1 MKKNFI
7 YTLFF
12 IIIMQAVLLPLHS
25 FAQAKTDVITMV
37 NGEKKTG
44 KVISV
49 NESVIKFSYEGETAE
64 YDIKKSD
71 ISEITFSSGRVEK
84 FNAISA
90 PTTTSNTNTPASTPA
105 QTVTTTAEQ
114 RKNKIAVLPFEIMT
128 NDGSLA
134 TESMSKQVQ
143 LSCINALRQQS
154 PFQTIQDPMITNN
167 TLAKNNLTVSSLA
180 QKTPQEW
187 AEFLGVEYVIMGS
200 YSIKNKG
207 VSTYGSGSATYSDKT
222 KGDKTKG
229 TASGSSN
236 TYSSTDYDTRVNVN
250 IYNDN
255 GEQIFTDSRA
265 PAFGGID
272 SYNSALKALMKR
284 SPFKRK

>member
-1 MKKNFI
+1 MKFKTI
-7 YTLFF
+7 HLLYF
-12 IIIMQAVLLPLHS
+12 IILMNIVKPIQS
-25 FAQAKTDVITMV
+25 FAQTKTDVITMM

-49 NESVIKFSYEGETAE
+49 NESIIKFSYEGETAE
-64 YDIKKSD
+64 YEIKKSD
-71 ISEITFSSGRVEK
+71 VNEITFSSGRVEK
-84 FNAISA
+84 INAPSS
-90 PTTTSNTNTPASTPA
+90 TTTNTNTQAPTVT
-105 QTVTTTAEQ
+105 QTVTTNSEQ

-128 NDGSLA
+128 NDASLA

-143 LSCINALRQQS
+143 LSCLNALRQQS
-154 PFQTIQDPMITNN
+154 PYQTIQDPMVTNN
-167 TLAKNNLTVSSLA
+167 ILAKNNLTVNNLA

-229 TASGSSN
+229 TAYGSSN
-236 TYSSTDYDTRVNVN
+236 TYSSTDYDTRVNVS

-265 PAFGGID
+265 PAFGGMD
-272 SYNSALKALMKR
+272 SYNSALKASMKR